1 MMKPTGLGHEK
12 AMSPETACARVES
25 SSMEQPGRRAS
36 AGCRR
41 GVLSGIV
48 VCDGESPLHGEGP
61 DGSTQPVK
69 ETRAGHAGS
78 GKHEPTSLRAIATRA
93 KESKHHRFRNLYREV
108 NAELLMHCWHGLN
121 KDAASGV
128 DQLTAETYAANL
140 EGNITDLAE
149 RVKAGRYRAKLVRR
163 VYIPKE
169 NGKERPLGIPT
180 VRA

>member
-1 MMKPTGLGHEK
+1 
-12 AMSPETACARVES
+12 
-25 SSMEQPGRRAS
+25 
-36 AGCRR
+36 
-41 GVLSGIV
+41 
-48 VCDGESPLHGEGP
+48 
-61 DGSTQPVK
+61 
-69 ETRAGHAGS
+69 
-78 GKHEPTSLRAIATRA
+78 
-93 KESKHHRFRNLYREV
+93 
-108 NAELLMHCWHGLN
+108 MHCWHGLN